1 MAFREDP
8 KSGDCLV
15 CVEALALIMCIY
27 WCSRTWKVFRYF
39 CASMIVGYNLL
50 EMIESET
57 KNGTFLFLFLV
68 AESFPMVIHLLHLRF
83 SQVEMSCNTTSQT
96 EVFKFIYFFHFN
108 LSKAVNFHNAPPK
121 LIRCVNFWATHVESL
136 LPKPIL
142 FLKEIQKFSF
152 E

>member
-1 MAFREDP
+1 MAFHEDL

-15 CVEALALIMCIY
+15 CVEVLALIMCIY

-50 EMIESET
+50 EMIERET
-57 KNGTFLFLFLV
+57 KNGNFPFLFLIV
-68 AESFPMVIHLLHLRF
+68 ESFPIFIHSLHLRF

-96 EVFKFIYFFHFN
+96 EVFHFN
-108 LSKAVNFHNAPPK
+108 LLKAVNFHNAPPK
-121 LIRCVNFWATHVESL
+121 LIRCVNFRATHVESF